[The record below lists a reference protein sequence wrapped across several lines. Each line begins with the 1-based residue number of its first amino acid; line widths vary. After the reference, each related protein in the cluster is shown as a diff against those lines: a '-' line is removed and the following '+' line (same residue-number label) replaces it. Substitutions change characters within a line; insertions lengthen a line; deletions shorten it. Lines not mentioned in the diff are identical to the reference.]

1 MAPVIT
7 CTPAG
12 LSPRVRVTRPAANPA
27 GVRRRIIPACAGNTL
42 PRARAT
48 CRTRD
53 HPRVCGEHE
62 THPVTVA
69 MTLGSSPRVRGTP
82 VVVPSVSV
90 RFGIIPA
97 CAGNT
102 QGRIGVNVA
111 VRDHPRVCGEHET
124 NTAKGRRFKGSS
136 PRVRG
141 TLAALLLG
149 ELYLGIIPACAGNT
163 RDGLTQRRAPW
174 NHPRVCGEHT
184 LAIIEPFSNQGSSPR
199 VRGTQEC
206 SAGRVKVSGIIPA
219 CAGNTGHLARS
230 PLPTRDHPRVCGEH
244 VVSFVPVSSRTGS
257 SPRVRGT
264 RGDEGLHELVGGI
277 IPACAGNTC
286 SA

>member
-1 MAPVIT
+1 M
-7 CTPAG
+7 
-12 LSPRVRVTRPAANPA
+12 RVTRPAANPA

-82 VVVPSVSV
+82 VVVLSVSV

-141 TLAALLLG
+141 TRARHDGGLPDR
-149 ELYLGIIPACAGNT
+149 GIIPACAGNT
-163 RDGLTQRRAPW
+163 
-174 NHPRVCGEHT
+174 HPRQ
-184 LAIIEPFSNQGSSPR
+184 PPPR
-199 VRGTQEC
+199 TC
-206 SAGRVKVSGIIPA
+206 
-219 CAGNTGHLARS
+219 
-230 PLPTRDHPRVCGEH
+230 RDHPRVCGEH
-244 VVSFVPVSSRTGS
+244 AYQPMDEEADEGS

-264 RGDEGLHELVGGI
+264 L
-277 IPACAGNTC
+277 
-286 SA
+286 

>member
-82 VVVPSVSV
+82 VVVLSVSV
-90 RFGIIPA
+90 RF
-97 CAGNT
+97 
-102 QGRIGVNVA
+102 
-111 VRDHPRVCGEHET
+111 
-124 NTAKGRRFKGSS
+124 
-136 PRVRG
+136 
-141 TLAALLLG
+141 
-149 ELYLGIIPACAGNT
+149 GIIPACAGNT

-199 VRGTQEC
+199 VRGTQGC

-230 PLPTRDHPRVCGEH
+230 PLPTRDHRRVCGEH
-244 VVSFVPVSSRTGS
+244 LARAQLAFTITGS

-264 RGDEGLHELVGGI
+264 LGSHFPVDAHCGI